1 MRFDSGHK
9 TTHGSFW
16 NQFPEFFRRHTV
28 IQESILDLIELFFLM
43 FENLVSCLLRSP
55 GSLLTPFMGAFSLCC
70 FFCTFPFQFVFS
82 LSTFSFTGRPCP
94 AREAWLATFQVQRDL
109 STTSSSN
116 FMQYSSFAVIYS
128 WIDQLSHCPQFYLYF
143 QICLLFFPVSICS
156 LACRGSR

>member
-1 MRFDSGHK
+1 MTLDTKRHMAHFGIS
-9 TTHGSFW
+9 
-16 NQFPEFFRRHTV
+16 FPEFFRRHTV

-43 FENLVSCLLRSP
+43 FENLVSCLLRS

-82 LSTFSFTGRPCP
+82 LSTFSFTGRLCP

-143 QICLLFFPVSICS
+143 QICLLFFPVGICS